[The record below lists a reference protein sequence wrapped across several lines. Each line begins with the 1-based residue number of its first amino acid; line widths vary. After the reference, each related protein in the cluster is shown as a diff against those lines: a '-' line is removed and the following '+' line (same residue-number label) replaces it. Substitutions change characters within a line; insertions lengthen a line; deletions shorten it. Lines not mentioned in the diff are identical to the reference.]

1 MSALVLLRSLFTYQA
16 WANDELL
23 EKLASLDSH
32 AHGKERHAAIRLL
45 NHNLVV
51 SKIFAAHLT
60 GVRHGYSAD
69 NTEDTPALDALR
81 TDVAAVDRWYLDYLE
96 TVAPD
101 HLSEPVPFVFTD
113 GDIDVAPGDADPCHH
128 PWRLPSRRDRAPAL
142 ADFHRTA
149 MGHVRRSSPPDRAFA
164 PPAGGDR
171 ATKRL
176 IVIEVSA

>member
-32 AHGKERHAAIRLL
+32 TRGKERLIAIRLL

-60 GVRHGYSAD
+60 GARHGYSSD

-81 TDVAAVDRWYLDYLE
+81 TDVAAMDRWYLDYLE

-113 GDIDVAPGDADPCHH
+113 GDKGSMSRQEMLTHVIIHGGYHRGEVGRLLSQISIAP
-128 PWRLPSRRDRAPAL
+128 PWDSFAVYLHQTEPSRRLQAVLEPL
-142 ADFHRTA
+142 
-149 MGHVRRSSPPDRAFA
+149 
-164 PPAGGDR
+164 
-171 ATKRL
+171 
-176 IVIEVSA
+176 SA

>member
-32 AHGKERHAAIRLL
+32 ARGKERLIAIRLL

-60 GVRHGYSAD
+60 GARHGYSAD

-81 TDVAAVDRWYLDYLE
+81 TDVAAMDRWYLDYLE
-96 TVAPD
+96 TVALD

-113 GDIDVAPGDADPCHH
+113 GDKGSMSRQEMLTHVIIHGGYHRGEVGRLLSQISIAP
-128 PWRLPSRRDRAPAL
+128 PWDTFAVHLHQIEPSRRLQA
-142 ADFHRTA
+142 
-149 MGHVRRSSPPDRAFA
+149 
-164 PPAGGDR
+164 
-171 ATKRL
+171 
-176 IVIEVSA
+176 VIEPLSD